1 MEMSINNFWGDHV
14 SGRIIELTD
23 IIWEDNSEICIREL
37 PLQENGKYGSPQLL
51 LSEKPS
57 DDCLEKLREMY
68 RIRFFKN
75 DDVNDDYKYLMT
87 VETLR
92 FSFEEDWHWNGVRND
107 KIQSLSKEILNN
119 QWDFDGYFY
128 ITDELN
134 SYRKLAVIPFKQS
147 TDLDSGF
154 NLERSQALTLVKN
167 IVKKLNDGEFIV

>member
-1 MEMSINNFWGDHV
+1 MEMSNTNFWGDNI
-14 SGRIIELTD
+14 SGRIIELVD
-23 IIWEDNSEICIREL
+23 IIWEDNSEILIREL

-57 DDCLEKLREMY
+57 DDCLDKLREMY
-68 RIRFFKN
+68 HIRLFQN

-92 FSFEEDWHWNGVRND
+92 FSFEEDWHLDGVRKD
-107 KIQSLSKEILNN
+107 EIQSLSKEVLNN

-134 SYRKLAVIPFKQS
+134 SYRKIAVIPFKQS
-147 TDLDSGF
+147 TGFGSGF
-154 NLERSQALTLVKN
+154 NLERSQALKLVKN
-167 IVKKLNDGEFIV
+167 IVKKLNNGELL